1 MVGQEPRTDFP
12 AELAIDIQ
20 LFRKYK
26 KGWLLWRSSG
36 HVDGNGSFVPPVSFI
51 EARQMPED
59 ELNLYFLLDDLLAI
73 RSRQV
78 NK

>member
-12 AELAIDIQ
+12 VELDLDIKT
-20 LFRKYK
+20 FRKYK

-36 HVDGNGSFVPPVSFI
+36 HVDSSGSFVSPVSFI
-51 EARQMPED
+51 EARQMPKD
-59 ELNLYFLLDDLLAI
+59 ELDLYFLLDDLLAI
-73 RSRQV
+73 RQRQT